1 MDENDFPMQK
11 ITIYHKRIENK
22 VTTYERYVLDA
33 SYRNTSIQNRNKT
46 GVSNSDNALIRIFD
60 IKGYNNTWYIEKDD
74 VIVNKEVTDTIE
86 GTTPITQLSK
96 KYGRDNI
103 HEVVSIDKFIFGEEL
118 DHIKIGA
125 K

>member
-1 MDENDFPMQK
+1 MNDFPMRK
-11 ITIYHKRIENK
+11 ITIYHKKVENK

-46 GVSNSDNALIRIFD
+46 GVSTTDTALIRIFD

-74 VIVNKEVTDTIE
+74 VIVNKEVTDIIE

-103 HEVVSIDKFIFGEEL
+103 HEVVSIDKFIFGEDL

>member
-1 MDENDFPMQK
+1 MNDFLMQK
-11 ITIYHKRIENK
+11 ITIYHKKVENK
-22 VTTYERYVLDA
+22 VTTYERYVVDA
-33 SYRNTSIQNRNKT
+33 SYRNTSIQNRNNI
-46 GVSNSDNALIRIFD
+46 GISNTDKALIRIFD
-60 IKGYNNTWYIEKDD
+60 VKGYNNIWYIEKDD
-74 VIVNKEVTDTIE
+74 VIVNKEVEDVIE
-86 GTTPITQLSK
+86 GTTPITQLSS

>member
-1 MDENDFPMQK
+1 MDDFPMQK
-11 ITIYHKRIENK
+11 ITIYHKKAENK

-46 GVSNSDNALIRIFD
+46 GVSNSDNALIRFFD
-60 IKGYNNTWYIEKDD
+60 VKGYNNTWYIEKDD
-74 VIVNKEVTDTIE
+74 VIVNKEVTDEIK
-86 GTTPITQLSK
+86 GTAPITQLSK

>member
-1 MDENDFPMQK
+1 MSDFPTRK
-11 ITIYHKRIENK
+11 ITIYHKKVENK

-74 VIVNKEVTDTIE
+74 VIVNKEVTDKIE
-86 GTTPITQLSK
+86 GTAPITQLSK

-103 HEVVSIDKFIFGEEL
+103 HEVVSKDEFIFGEDL